1 MLHQMMNSINNVLWS
16 NIMILLALS
25 TGLYYTVRTRGAQFR
40 YLKLMKKYTFEKHT
54 TGLGRTAFQ
63 SFSVALSGRV
73 GTGNI
78 AGTATALFIGGPGA
92 IFWMWIVA
100 ILGAGTT
107 IIEAAL
113 AQTYKTIEGDEYR
126 GGTQYFIEKG
136 LGMKTFAILF
146 SICSVFALGFCTPGI
161 QGNAIAD
168 SFNVAFGFNKQ
179 IVGFIIAMI
188 TALIIIGGIKRISK
202 IAEIIAPIM
211 ACLYITV
218 ALIIVIINIREIPAI
233 LYLIISSAFG
243 KNQVFGGIMGNAII
257 WGVKRGIYSNE
268 AGNGVSTPA
277 IATAEVSHPVKSGL
291 AQSLNVYIDTI
302 IICSATAFMSLTT
315 GQYNVEGLV
324 ENLPGIQAGPG
335 FVQKAIDVYIPGFG
349 GAFVAIAMFFFA
361 LTTIM
366 ANYYSAETG
375 VAYLCDKTKMIN
387 KKIVMTAIRI
397 ATISAILL
405 FAAQESAFAWALGD
419 IGIGI
424 MSWLSFIALLLLSNK
439 GIKVFNDF
447 EEQYK
452 LTRDAIFEPNK
463 LGIKNTEAWDD
474 VRKWKINN

>member
-1 MLHQMMNSINNVLWS
+1 MLDSINGLLWGNV
-16 NIMILLALS
+16 MIGLALL

-54 TGLGRTAFQ
+54 TDVGRTAFQ
-63 SFSVALSGRV
+63 SFAVTLSGRV

-78 AGTATALFIGGPGA
+78 AGVATALFVGGPGA

-113 AQTYKTIEGDEYR
+113 AQTYKTIDGNEYR

-136 LGMKTFAILF
+136 LGMKNFAIFF
-146 SICSVFALGFCTPGI
+146 SICSIFALGFCTPGI

-168 SFNVAFGFNKQ
+168 SMNVAFGFSKQ
-179 IVGFIIAMI
+179 IIGIIIVII
-188 TALIIIGGIKRISK
+188 TALIITGGIKRISEFAEK
-202 IAEIIAPIM
+202 VAPVMAGMYILIALAMI
-211 ACLYITV
+211 
-218 ALIIVIINIREIPAI
+218 IINIKELPAI
-233 LYLIISSAFG
+233 FSLILSSAFG
-243 KNQVFGGIMGNAII
+243 KNQMYGGIVGSAII

-268 AGNGVSTPA
+268 AGNGISTHA
-277 IATAEVSHPVKSGL
+277 TATAEVSHPVKSGL
-291 AQSLNVYIDTI
+291 AQSLSVYIDTLL
-302 IICSATAFMSLTT
+302 ICTATAFMSLVT
-315 GQYNVEGLV
+315 GQYNVDGIV

-335 FVQKAIDVYIPGFG
+335 FVQKAIDVYVPGFG

-361 LTTIM
+361 LTTIL

-375 VAYLCDKTKMIN
+375 VVYLCDKVKMIN
-387 KKIVMTAIRI
+387 KKVVMTLVRI
-397 ATISAILL
+397 ATLSGIAL
-405 FAAQESAFAWALGD
+405 FATQESAFAWALGD
-419 IGIGI
+419 IGVGI
-424 MSWLSFIALLLLSNK
+424 MAWLSFITLLMLGNK
-439 GIKVFNDF
+439 GMKVFSDF

-452 LTRDAIFEPNK
+452 LTRDAIFEPKK

-474 VRKWKINN
+474 TSKWIRNK